1 METGELMIWNVR
13 ANLRNYQDAPNF
25 EASTRIVDETDRN
38 TLSAILGSKFEHG
51 LKHFPE
57 GNSFLM
63 QIFSANTNSSPRQPV
78 NNFYHD
84 KAGSSI
90 QHAKSK
96 FDSRAAKIIY
106 VHSTFYPSATLPK
119 SLQPPTEAMFIKM
132 LRIVDIPAD
141 CFKQPTVMRFESLAY
156 TCTVSKA
163 KNGYAS
169 RSRMITDLSAQQLSS
184 PSKDTTVCTLKS
196 STLTGFCD
204 TSSFYNHTLVA
215 LPISICYHQ
224 NLSEFLIAI
233 NSFISNLKKIL
244 LVYGTSKRE
253 MIGFQML
260 SRSTWTSYLVYIDG
274 MLSLASTTVATSCT
288 AVSSSLSLQSCSTT
302 LYMST
307 GIPLRIKKLLLQAI
321 GDELI
326 TTTTMASMNDKEK
339 IEVNSSSLFQCGYTF
354 PSKRCPTSV
363 VIPSMIPN
371 QDYFERCYNIPLHLS
386 CIRLHPEQFEAL
398 QLLPCSMQLQIST
411 VSDIGMPKHCQN
423 DLREEAVN
431 RTPSPHF
438 SRTSPA
444 RRSSTLNKNSLKRL
458 VRKDRCGPL
467 PKRCL
472 YRSEHH
478 YLYRKIL
485 WSQLRGKK
493 MNRISLRKGLMPYT
507 STVHRSLK
515 YQRTEM
521 YSTESRRSLK
531 QASVIRQPLEESRPL
546 DRGVALFRGGK
557 PSTQKSD
564 TSSTSSEDDSDSDT
578 DGGHSGAEASLQNP
592 TSSHE
597 TSHSNGATNVQPFSD
612 APPPLIMSGG
622 ETDRYVRRSKSPTAL
637 VTKSSEQL
645 LHSQGASS
653 EPPRN
658 KQVPH
663 KSPSGSGGS
672 QSSYIQK
679 LEVYMHA
686 GR

>member
-1 METGELMIWNVR
+1 MDIGELVIWNIQ

-25 EASTRIVDETDRN
+25 EASKMGTRTVDETDRN

-57 GNSFLM
+57 SHSFLT
-63 QIFSANTNSSPRQPV
+63 QIFSANTNSSSHQPV
-78 NNFYHD
+78 NNIYHD
-84 KAGSSI
+84 EVGS
-90 QHAKSK
+90 
-96 FDSRAAKIIY
+96 
-106 VHSTFYPSATLPK
+106 
-119 SLQPPTEAMFIKM
+119 
-132 LRIVDIPAD
+132 
-141 CFKQPTVMRFESLAY
+141 
-156 TCTVSKA
+156 
-163 KNGYAS
+163 
-169 RSRMITDLSAQQLSS
+169 SAQQLGS

-196 STLTGFCD
+196 STLTRFYE
-204 TSSFYNHTLVA
+204 SSLFYSHTLIA
-215 LPISICYHQ
+215 LPTSMSCHQ
-224 NLSEFLIAI
+224 NLHKFLIEVNYFA
-233 NSFISNLKKIL
+233 SNLKKFL
-244 LVYGTSKRE
+244 LVYKKMLLEHGTSKLTKYE
-253 MIGFQML
+253 MIGFQIL
-260 SRSTWTSYLVYIDG
+260 SRWTSYYIDSINRWISLFEQESQNG
-274 MLSLASTTVATSCT
+274 QVHTLSLVATSCT
-288 AVSSSLSLQSCSTT
+288 AVSTSVSLQSCSTT

-307 GIPLRIKKLLLQAI
+307 GIPLRIKKLLWQAI

-326 TTTTMASMNDKEK
+326 TITTTTSTMASMNDKEK
-339 IEVNSSSLFQCGYTF
+339 IELNSSSLFQCGYTF

-363 VIPSMIPN
+363 VIPSMILN

-411 VSDIGMPKHCQN
+411 VSDIGMPKHRQN

-438 SRTSPA
+438 SCTSPA

-458 VRKDRCGPL
+458 VRKDRCGSL

-507 STVHRSLK
+507 FTVHRSLK

-521 YSTESRRSLK
+521 HSTESRRSLK
-531 QASVIRQPLEESRPL
+531 QASVIRQPLEESRAF

-597 TSHSNGATNVQPFSD
+597 TSHTISNGATNVQPSSD
-612 APPPLIMSGG
+612 APPPLMSDG
-622 ETDRYVRRSKSPTAL
+622 ETDRYVRRSKSPAAL

-645 LHSQGASS
+645 LHSSNYFS
-653 EPPRN
+653 EPPEN
-658 KQVPH
+658 KQVAH
-663 KSPSGSGGS
+663 KSPSGSGGG
-672 QSSYIQK
+672 QSLCVQPK
-679 LEVYMHA
+679 LEVCMYA
-686 GR
+686 SSYNII